1 MALNQLTHLVRIA
14 SYPDRRWMRFGR
26 RHVLRIRLTITAE
39 PSRGGH
45 ALLKCDET
53 AICPA
58 AVVAAAVIRTPW
70 IVLRLGARAP
80 AQ

>member
-1 MALNQLTHLVRIA
+1 MR
-14 SYPDRRWMRFGR
+14 SRWRL
-26 RHVLRIRLTITAE
+26 VLRIRLTITAE
-39 PSRGGH
+39 ASRGGH

-70 IVLRLGARAP
+70 IVLGLGARAH